1 MPTARDI
8 MHRSPVT
15 VTPATSVRE
24 LAELLAETRYEGA
37 PVVDEGGILL
47 GVVTESDIIFQKKN
61 VHLPTFV
68 TFFDAVI
75 PIGGEDQEEIQ
86 KILGSTV
93 GEIMTTDVMTIEPGA
108 TLEEIATLMT
118 DVHKSVLPVVEKGK
132 LIGIVDKHDLV
143 VAIVKEK

>member
-8 MHRSPVT
+8 MHRTPVT
-15 VTPATSVRE
+15 VTPATPVRQ

-37 PVVDEGGILL
+37 PVVDEEGLLL

-61 VHLPTFV
+61 VHLPTFI
-68 TFFDAVI
+68 TLFDAVF
-75 PIGGEDQEEIQ
+75 PIGGEDQDEIR

-93 GEIMTTDVMTIEPGA
+93 GEIMSTDLVTIEPEA
-108 TLEEIATLMT
+108 SLEEIATLMT
-118 DVHKSVLPVVEKGK
+118 DVHKSVLPVVENGK